1 MSSTG
6 TTKRMDRQSIEFTGN
21 VFCHSPNNAKEK
33 EEALR
38 TKVLNAMPSSGAT
51 DDNSAAT
58 TQMAQ
63 SEAALILPRVRSKWL
78 KIYRDELGRN
88 GHRQKRDHSAIHDES
103 MLQQF
108 LGFSMAML
116 NNQRVYDIL
125 SIIPVKSS
133 ELSRN
138 ASTNPQEF

>member
-1 MSSTG
+1 MAHLWMIFPL
-6 TTKRMDRQSIEFTGN
+6 KPPFIF
-21 VFCHSPNNAKEK
+21 
-33 EEALR
+33 
-38 TKVLNAMPSSGAT
+38 

-103 MLQQF
+103 MLQH
-108 LGFSMAML
+108 
-116 NNQRVYDIL
+116 R
-125 SIIPVKSS
+125 
-133 ELSRN
+133 
-138 ASTNPQEF
+138 

>member
-1 MSSTG
+1 MSSTV

-21 VFCHSPNNAKEK
+21 VVCHSSNNAKGK

-88 GHRQKRDHSAIHDES
+88 GHRQKEITVPS
-103 MLQQF
+103 MMNQCF
-108 LGFSMAML
+108 NIGSIFFSSWMVLRSVA
-116 NNQRVYDIL
+116 
-125 SIIPVKSS
+125 
-133 ELSRN
+133 E
-138 ASTNPQEF
+138 